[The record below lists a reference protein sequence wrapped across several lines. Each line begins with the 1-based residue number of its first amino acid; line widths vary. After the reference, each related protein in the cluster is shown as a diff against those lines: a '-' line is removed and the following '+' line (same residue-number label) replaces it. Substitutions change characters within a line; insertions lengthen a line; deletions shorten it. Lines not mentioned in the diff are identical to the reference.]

1 MLAVVALVA
10 NSPRRYRAAMDMV
23 IRGGTVV
30 DGSGARPRTADVGI
44 EGDRI
49 VEVGRVSG
57 RGRRELDADGAL
69 VTPGFVDLHTHFD
82 GQATWDPLLAPSSQ
96 HGVTSVAMGNCGV
109 GFAPARAERHD
120 WLIGLLEGV
129 EDIPG
134 TTLAEGMTWG
144 WESFPEYLDVLESR
158 PRVLDVGAH
167 VPHAALRTY
176 VMGERGADHAEAP
189 TAEEV
194 QRMAELVTEALAA
207 GAIGFA
213 TSRTEVHMTR
223 EGRNIGTLHSGSD
236 ELGAIARAMAIAGQG
251 VIQLISDC
259 YQTIDDDLA
268 RSELALI
275 GSMARTARRPLSFTV
290 QQAYHAPD
298 RWRQLL
304 ASIEGWT
311 GEGLDVKA
319 QVAPRP
325 IGVLLGLEATAN
337 PFLLCAS
344 YGEVG
349 NLGLAERVAA
359 LRDPRRRARILDEHA
374 ALVPGLPEG
383 LLRQIVS
390 GFDVLFEMADP
401 VDYQVDRSWSV
412 AAQAARA
419 GEDPAAAT
427 YDLMLRDEGRQL
439 LYLPLFNFASGDLG
453 AVYDMI
459 TDPHALYGLSDAG
472 AHCGAIC
479 DASTTTSFLTVWA
492 RDRRDGETLPVEWV
506 VRHLTRRTAEHVGW
520 LDRGLLA
527 PGMLADCNVIALDRL
542 GCAPPHIAYDLP
554 AGGRR
559 LVQEATGYLAT
570 VKAGVSTFEGGE
582 HTGELPGRLVRGTTT

>member
-134 TTLAEGMTWG
+134 TALAEGMTWG

-223 EGRNIGTLHSGSD
+223 EGRNIGTLRSG
-236 ELGAIARAMAIAGQG
+236 
-251 VIQLISDC
+251 
-259 YQTIDDDLA
+259 
-268 RSELALI
+268 
-275 GSMARTARRPLSFTV
+275 RP
-290 QQAYHAPD
+290 
-298 RWRQLL
+298 
-304 ASIEGWT
+304 E
-311 GEGLDVKA
+311 
-319 QVAPRP
+319 
-325 IGVLLGLEATAN
+325 
-337 PFLLCAS
+337 C
-344 YGEVG
+344 
-349 NLGLAERVAA
+349 RV
-359 LRDPRRRARILDEHA
+359 R
-374 ALVPGLPEG
+374 
-383 LLRQIVS
+383 
-390 GFDVLFEMADP
+390 
-401 VDYQVDRSWSV
+401 
-412 AAQAARA
+412 
-419 GEDPAAAT
+419 
-427 YDLMLRDEGRQL
+427 
-439 LYLPLFNFASGDLG
+439 
-453 AVYDMI
+453 
-459 TDPHALYGLSDAG
+459 
-472 AHCGAIC
+472 C
-479 DASTTTSFLTVWA
+479 
-492 RDRRDGETLPVEWV
+492 
-506 VRHLTRRTAEHVGW
+506 
-520 LDRGLLA
+520 
-527 PGMLADCNVIALDRL
+527 
-542 GCAPPHIAYDLP
+542 
-554 AGGRR
+554 
-559 LVQEATGYLAT
+559 
-570 VKAGVSTFEGGE
+570 
-582 HTGELPGRLVRGTTT
+582 